1 MNSIK
6 VWFIAI
12 HICVSAL
19 FCRDSVAVDVSLKAY
34 AGEPLGV
41 AILTVP
47 ENLKGDPTLLSFPLE
62 QLGAGALYPA
72 SLSAGVCYFL
82 FDPKATKEVVFRGTA
97 IPLVPVATVD
107 SGPHSVHLDL
117 WWKAFIERAR
127 KTETN
132 DGYPLQMDQYLLTML
147 AKRLHKPDVELKS
160 PAWLPQGDESRS
172 FAFLTGTES
181 IRIAMQKE
189 ALLANTKGRELAT
202 QPIPKA
208 ILPPAVTIPEPAV
221 DVQVEPLAMVI
232 PPEYFYVRLQGYA
245 DLSWARQQ
253 IDQFG
258 ADLRD
263 LSTAR
268 GFDYHL
274 VERIENQ
281 LELRET
287 KLAQLLG
294 PAVISDI
301 AIIGS
306 DTFLREG
313 AGIGVVFHARVNE
326 LLEQNLN
333 MQRQLRADSGPEV
346 TLTDVTF
353 ERFSGTYSL
362 LSTTDNR
369 VRSFYVRSG
378 DFHLVTTSRTIARR
392 FLEVSRDA
400 NNSLGAT
407 KEFRYGRTIMP
418 LSRGDNAFLYMSDA
432 FFRSF
437 IRPECRIEMTRRA
450 QSESEMELVQMAALA
465 ASAEK
470 QPVGSLRDLINGGF
484 LPSGFGDRP
493 DGSKL
498 EWNGASVVD
507 SVRGARGA
515 FLPVPD
521 VTVDRATSAEGKA
534 YAEFATM
541 YARLWRKMDPA
552 VVAVR
557 RVDEGT
563 MERVVVDLHV
573 YPFPQ
578 NEYALLSFLNP
589 DKEQKQLAPIE
600 GALVVAEGNAF
611 NVTPIV
617 AGIMDHEVKFECR
630 NGILETDP
638 LEGQKSIFLGGRTIK
653 AVEQFTASLFTS
665 DSKDGDIVAN
675 AGSIV
680 ISQAGFAL
688 RTDEFAVLAETKET
702 LEAIRGK
709 LKRIDAARPAT
720 LRVHVGDLKIAKAA
734 SYGHAAAWNQANRIS
749 SGNAELLNRIVT
761 QFRVSPE
768 NAVSIAETLF
778 NAGLTHPLR
787 GTFTVAEGQPIS
799 NQDNMTIEDYRHT
812 LLNKIR
818 GAEFELT
825 TTGTVLST
833 HFEILLDKEP

>member
-1 MNSIK
+1 MKSIN
-6 VWFIAI
+6 VRIIAI
-12 HICVSAL
+12 LICVSQL
-19 FCRDSVAVDVSLKAY
+19 ICRDSVAEEVSLKAY
-34 AGEPLGV
+34 SGEPLGV

-47 ENLKGDPTLLSFPLE
+47 EKLNDDPNVRSFPLE

-82 FDPKATKEVVFRGTA
+82 FDPKATKEVIFRGTA
-97 IPLVPVATVD
+97 FPLVPVATVD

-160 PAWLPQGDESRS
+160 PTWLPQNEELRF

-181 IRIAMQKE
+181 IRIAMQKD
-189 ALLANTKGRELAT
+189 ALLATAKGRELAT

-208 ILPPAVTIPEPAV
+208 ALPPAVTIPEPAA
-221 DVQVEPLAMVI
+221 DVQVERLAMVI
-232 PPEYFYVRLQGYA
+232 PPEYFYARLQGYD

-268 GFDYHL
+268 GFDFHL
-274 VERIENQ
+274 SERIENQ
-281 LELRET
+281 LELRDT
-287 KLAQLLG
+287 KLAQ
-294 PAVISDI
+294 
-301 AIIGS
+301 
-306 DTFLREG
+306 
-313 AGIGVVFHARVNE
+313 
-326 LLEQNLN
+326 
-333 MQRQLRADSGPEV
+333 M
-346 TLTDVTF
+346 
-353 ERFSGTYSL
+353 
-362 LSTTDNR
+362 
-369 VRSFYVRSG
+369 
-378 DFHLVTTSRTIARR
+378 
-392 FLEVSRDA
+392 
-400 NNSLGAT
+400 LGAT
-407 KEFRYGRTIMP
+407 KEFRYGRTVMP
-418 LSRGDNAFLYMSDA
+418 LSRGDNVFLYMSDA

-450 QSESEMELVQMAALA
+450 QSESEMELVQLAALA

-470 QPVGSLRDLINGGF
+470 KPADSLQDLISGDF
-484 LPSGFGDRP
+484 LPSGFGNRP
-493 DGSKL
+493 DGSRL
-498 EWNGASVVD
+498 EWNGNSVTD
-507 SVRGARGA
+507 SLRGARGA
-515 FLPVPD
+515 FLPVSD
-521 VTVDRATSAEGKA
+521 VTVEWATPAEAKA
-534 YAEFATM
+534 YAQFATM

-557 RVDEGT
+557 RIDEGI
-563 MERVVVDLHV
+563 MQRIVVDLHV
-573 YPFPQ
+573 YPFSQ
-578 NEYALLSFLNP
+578 TEFWLLGFLNP

-600 GALVVAEGNAF
+600 GALLVAEANAF

-617 AGIMDHEVKFECR
+617 AGLMDHEIKFACR
-630 NGILETDP
+630 NGIVETDP
-638 LEGQKSIFLGGRTIK
+638 LDAQQHAILGGRTIK
-653 AVEQFTASLFTS
+653 AVEQYTAGMFTS
-665 DSKDGDIVAN
+665 ESKDGDIVAL
-675 AGSIV
+675 AMPI

-688 RTDEFAVLAETKET
+688 RSDEFAVLAETKET

-720 LRVHVGDLKIAKAA
+720 LRVHVGDLKMAKAA

-812 LLNKIR
+812 LLNRIR
-818 GAEFELT
+818 GAEFEMT
-825 TTGTVLST
+825 TKGTVLST
-833 HFEILLDKEP
+833 HFEILLDKDP

>member
-1 MNSIK
+1 M
-6 VWFIAI
+6 
-12 HICVSAL
+12 L
-19 FCRDSVAVDVSLKAY
+19 
-34 AGEPLGV
+34 
-41 AILTVP
+41 
-47 ENLKGDPTLLSFPLE
+47 
-62 QLGAGALYPA
+62 
-72 SLSAGVCYFL
+72 
-82 FDPKATKEVVFRGTA
+82 TKEVIFRGTA
-97 IPLVPVATVD
+97 FPLVPVATVD

-160 PAWLPQGDESRS
+160 PTWLPQNEESRF

-181 IRIAMQKE
+181 IRIAMQKD
-189 ALLANTKGRELAT
+189 ALLATAKGRELAT

-208 ILPPAVTIPEPAV
+208 ALPPAVTIPEPAA

-232 PPEYFYVRLQGYA
+232 PPEYFYARLQGYD

-268 GFDYHL
+268 GFDFHL
-274 VERIENQ
+274 SERIENQ
-281 LELRET
+281 LELRDT
-287 KLAQLLG
+287 KLAQ
-294 PAVISDI
+294 
-301 AIIGS
+301 
-306 DTFLREG
+306 
-313 AGIGVVFHARVNE
+313 
-326 LLEQNLN
+326 
-333 MQRQLRADSGPEV
+333 M
-346 TLTDVTF
+346 
-353 ERFSGTYSL
+353 
-362 LSTTDNR
+362 
-369 VRSFYVRSG
+369 
-378 DFHLVTTSRTIARR
+378 
-392 FLEVSRDA
+392 
-400 NNSLGAT
+400 LGAT
-407 KEFRYGRTIMP
+407 KEFRYGRTVMP
-418 LSRGDNAFLYMSDA
+418 LSRGDNVFLYMSDA

-450 QSESEMELVQMAALA
+450 QSESEMELVQLAALA

-470 QPVGSLRDLINGGF
+470 KPADSLQDLISGDF
-484 LPSGFGDRP
+484 LPSGFGNRP
-493 DGSKL
+493 DGSRL
-498 EWNGASVVD
+498 EWNGNSVTD
-507 SVRGARGA
+507 SLRGARGA
-515 FLPVPD
+515 FLPVSD
-521 VTVDRATSAEGKA
+521 VTVEWATPAEAKA
-534 YAEFATM
+534 YAQFATM

-557 RVDEGT
+557 RIDEGI
-563 MERVVVDLHV
+563 MQRIVVDLHV
-573 YPFPQ
+573 YPFSQ
-578 NEYALLSFLNP
+578 TEFWLLGFLNP

-600 GALVVAEGNAF
+600 GALLVAEANAF

-617 AGIMDHEVKFECR
+617 AGLMDHEIKFACR
-630 NGILETDP
+630 NGIVETDP
-638 LEGQKSIFLGGRTIK
+638 LDAQQHAILGGRTIK
-653 AVEQFTASLFTS
+653 AVEQYTAGMFTS
-665 DSKDGDIVAN
+665 ESKDGDIVAL
-675 AGSIV
+675 AMPI

-688 RTDEFAVLAETKET
+688 RSDEFAVLAETKET

-720 LRVHVGDLKIAKAA
+720 LRVHVGDLKMAKAA

-812 LLNKIR
+812 LLNRIR
-818 GAEFELT
+818 GAEFEMT
-825 TTGTVLST
+825 TKGTVLST
-833 HFEILLDKEP
+833 HFEILLDKDP

>member
-1 MNSIK
+1 MKCIK
-6 VWFIAI
+6 GSVVAI
-12 HICVSAL
+12 LICVSQL
-19 FCRDSVAVDVSLKAY
+19 VCRDSIADDVSVNAY
-34 AGEPLGV
+34 TGEPLGV

-47 ENLKGDPTLLSFPLE
+47 ENLKGDASLRSFPLE

-72 SLSAGVCYFL
+72 SDSAGSCYFL
-82 FDPKATKEVVFRGTA
+82 FDSKATKEVVFQGKA
-97 IPLVPVATVD
+97 IALIPVATVD
-107 SGPHSVHLDL
+107 SGPYSTHLDL
-117 WWKAFIERAR
+117 WWKAFVEQAR
-127 KTETN
+127 RTETN
-132 DGYPLQMDQYLLTML
+132 DSYPLQIDQYLLTML

-160 PAWLPQGDESRS
+160 ATWLPQDEESR
-172 FAFLTGTES
+172 FLAFLTGTES
-181 IRIAMQKE
+181 IRIAMQKD
-189 ALLANTKGRELAT
+189 ALLATAKGRELAT
-202 QPIPKA
+202 EPIPKA
-208 ILPPAVTIPEPAV
+208 TLPPAVTIPEPAV
-221 DVQVEPLAMVI
+221 DVEVEAMAMII
-232 PPEYFYVRLQGYA
+232 PPEYFYVRLQGYD
-245 DLSWARQQ
+245 DLSWARRQ

-274 VERIENQ
+274 SDRIDNR
-281 LELRET
+281 LELRDT

-306 DTFLREG
+306 DTLLREG

-333 MQRQLRADSGPEV
+333 TQRQLRADSDPEV
-346 TLTDVTF
+346 TLSDVTF
-353 ERFSGTYSL
+353 EGDSGTYSL
-362 LSTTDNR
+362 LSTPDNR

-400 NNSLGAT
+400 TTSLGAT
-407 KEFRYGRTIMP
+407 KEFRYGRTLMP

-437 IRPECRIEMTRRA
+437 IRPEFRIEMTRRA
-450 QSESEMELVQMAALA
+450 QSESEMELVQLAALA

-470 QPVGSLRDLINGGF
+470 RPADSLQDLILGGF
-484 LPSGFGDRP
+484 MPPGFGNRP
-493 DGSKL
+493 DGSELK
-498 EWNGASVVD
+498 WDGKSVTD
-507 SVRGARGA
+507 SLRGARGA

-521 VTVDRATSAEGKA
+521 VTVENATSAEVKA
-534 YAEFATM
+534 YADFAKM

-552 VVAVR
+552 VVAIR

-563 MERVVVDLHV
+563 MQRVVLDLHV

-578 NEYALLSFLNP
+578 TEFGVLNFLNP

-617 AGIMDHEVKFECR
+617 AGLMDHEIKFACR
-630 NGILETDP
+630 NGIVETDP
-638 LEGQKSIFLGGRTIK
+638 LDAQQHAFLGGRTIK
-653 AVEQFTASLFTS
+653 AVEQYTARLFTS
-665 DSKDGDIVAN
+665 ESKDGDIVAL
-675 AGSIV
+675 AMPI

-688 RTDEFAVLAETKET
+688 RTDEFAVLAETTET

-709 LKRIDAARPAT
+709 LKRIDAARSAT
-720 LRVHVGDLKIAKAA
+720 LRVHVSDLKIAKAA

-799 NQDNMTIEDYRHT
+799 NQDNMTIEDYRHA

-825 TTGTVLST
+825 TKGRVLST
-833 HFEILLDKEP
+833 HFEILLDKDP

>member
-1 MNSIK
+1 MKSIN
-6 VWFIAI
+6 VRIIAI
-12 HICVSAL
+12 LVCVSQL
-19 FCRDSVAVDVSLKAY
+19 ICRDSVAEEVSLKAY
-34 AGEPLGV
+34 SGEPLGV
-41 AILTVP
+41 AILTFP
-47 ENLKGDPTLLSFPLE
+47 ENLYGDPNVRSFPME

-72 SLSAGVCYFL
+72 SISAGVCYFL
-82 FDPKATKEVVFRGTA
+82 FDAKATKEVVFRGTA

-107 SGPHSVHLDL
+107 SGPHSMHLDL

-127 KTETN
+127 RTETT

-160 PAWLPQGDESRS
+160 PTWLPQNEESRF

-181 IRIAMQKE
+181 IRIAMQKD
-189 ALLANTKGRELAT
+189 ALLATAKGRELAT
-202 QPIPKA
+202 HQIPKA
-208 ILPPAVTIPEPAV
+208 ALPPAVTIPEPAA

-232 PPEYFYVRLQGYA
+232 PPEFFYVRLQGYD

-274 VERIENQ
+274 SDRLENQ
-281 LELRET
+281 LELRDT

-326 LLEQNLN
+326 LLQQNLN
-333 MQRQLRADSGPEV
+333 TQRQLRANSDPDV

-353 ERFSGTYSL
+353 EGDSGMYSL
-362 LSTTDNR
+362 LSTRDNR

-400 NNSLGAT
+400 STSLGAS

-418 LSRGDNAFLYMSDA
+418 LSRADNAFLYMSDA

-450 QSESEMELVQMAALA
+450 QSESEMELVQLAALA
-465 ASAEK
+465 ASAE
-470 QPVGSLRDLINGGF
+470 QRSADSLQDLINNGF

-498 EWNGASVVD
+498 EWDGRSITD
-507 SVRGARGA
+507 SLRGARGA

-521 VTVDRATSAEGKA
+521 VTVEKATPTEVRA

-541 YARLWRKMDPA
+541 YARLWRRMDPA

-563 MERVVVDLHV
+563 MQRVVVDLHV
-573 YPFPQ
+573 YPFSQ
-578 NEYALLSFLNP
+578 TEFALFSFLNP

-600 GALVVAEGNAF
+600 GAMLVAEANAF
-611 NVTPIV
+611 NVTPII
-617 AGIMDHEVKFECR
+617 AGLMDHEVKFSCQKGTVEA
-630 NGILETDP
+630 DP
-638 LEGQKSIFLGGRTIK
+638 LDAQQHAFLGGRTIK
-653 AVEQFTASLFTS
+653 AVEQYTASLFAAQ
-665 DSKDGDIVAN
+665 SKDGDIVAL
-675 AGSIV
+675 AWPIR
-680 ISQAGFAL
+680 IPQAGFAL

-720 LRVHVGDLKIAKAA
+720 LRVHVSDLKMAKAA
-734 SYGHAAAWNQANRIS
+734 RYGHAVAWNQASRIS

-761 QFRVSPE
+761 QFRVSPA
-768 NAVSIAETLF
+768 NAVSVAEELF
-778 NAGLTHPLR
+778 NAGLTHPLG
-787 GTFTVAEGQPIS
+787 GTLTITEGQPVS
-799 NQDNMTIEDYRHT
+799 NDAGMTIENYRHT
-812 LLNKIR
+812 LLNRIR
-818 GAEFELT
+818 GAEFEMT
-825 TTGTVLST
+825 TKGTVLST
-833 HFEILLDKEP
+833 HFEIILDKDP